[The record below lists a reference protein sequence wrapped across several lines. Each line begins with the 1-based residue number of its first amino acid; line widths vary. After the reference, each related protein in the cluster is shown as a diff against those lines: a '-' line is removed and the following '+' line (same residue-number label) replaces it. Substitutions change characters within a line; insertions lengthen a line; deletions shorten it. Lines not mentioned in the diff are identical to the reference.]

1 MLYAK
6 ENFTFSNFKRQD
18 SHSKWQH
25 IKIYSNKNA
34 LHGSIVAVCSVT
46 VSRPCENIIAI
57 QYSIQQPKENL

>member
-1 MLYAK
+1 M

-18 SHSKWQH
+18 SQSTAAYQ
-25 IKIYSNKNA
+25 IYSNKNE

-46 VSRPCENIIAI
+46 VSKPRENITAI